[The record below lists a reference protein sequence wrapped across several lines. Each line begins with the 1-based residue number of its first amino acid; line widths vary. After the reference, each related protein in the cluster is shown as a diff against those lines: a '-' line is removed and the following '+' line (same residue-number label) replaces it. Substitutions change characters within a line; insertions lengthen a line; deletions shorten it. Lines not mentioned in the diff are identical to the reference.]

1 MHSFLLPLLPKLAAF
16 NPAVFQNEILEQ
28 TIQYCIAQIKQKTNR
43 QSALS
48 SIGLII
54 YLIAKSGSKT
64 FGEKNYIQNVIDCFK
79 GVILSETGLNGHN
92 VQRSRVLP
100 ELFQALNLITVGLGE
115 NPKENLHCT
124 MRGDKSLWSKPEN
137 RHFLNLVM
145 AAGYL
150 NVTNEWMT
158 AVQNLNK
165 YIPTEQIASGIEQIL
180 LNILLDIEFPSNVI
194 HERSL
199 DHACLSRILTSA
211 QVETRTGTGLLI
223 QQTTANCYQ

>member
-1 MHSFLLPLLPKLAAF
+1 MIHDIS
-16 NPAVFQNEILEQ
+16 NTYVD
-28 TIQYCIAQIKQKTNR
+28 
-43 QSALS
+43 LS
-48 SIGLII
+48 
-54 YLIAKSGSKT
+54 K
-64 FGEKNYIQNVIDCFK
+64 
-79 GVILSETGLNGHN
+79 
-92 VQRSRVLP
+92 
-100 ELFQALNLITVGLGE
+100 
-115 NPKENLHCT
+115 
-124 MRGDKSLWSKPEN
+124 RGDKSLWSKPDN

-211 QVETRTGTGLLI
+211 QVETRTGTGVKVLI
-223 QQTTANCYQ
+223 FFPSNMAI